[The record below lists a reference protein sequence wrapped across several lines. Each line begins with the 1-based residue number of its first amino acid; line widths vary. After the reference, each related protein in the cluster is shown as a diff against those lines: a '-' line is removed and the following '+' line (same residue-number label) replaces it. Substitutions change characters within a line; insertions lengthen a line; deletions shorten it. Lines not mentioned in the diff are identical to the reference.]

1 MIEEIRKLLFVLE
14 KDRFTIVNNYIM
26 GIISIQEVTMFG
38 QKIEKIRNLL
48 DNFQT
53 NDENLLEI
61 AKYKSK
67 IQHFYTEIMEDE
79 ELLRMAYSNNL

>member
-1 MIEEIRKLLFVLE
+1 MIEKIRKLFFVLE

>member
-1 MIEEIRKLLFVLE
+1 MIEEIRKLFFVLE
-14 KDRFTIVNNYIM
+14 KDHCIIINNYIM

>member
-1 MIEEIRKLLFVLE
+1 MIEEIRKLFFVLE

>member
-1 MIEEIRKLLFVLE
+1 MIEEIRKLFFVLE
-14 KDRFTIVNNYIM
+14 KDHFTIVNNYIM

>member
-1 MIEEIRKLLFVLE
+1 MIEKIRKLFFVLE
-14 KDRFTIVNNYIM
+14 KDHFTIVNNYIM

>member
-1 MIEEIRKLLFVLE
+1 MIEEIRKLFFVLE
-14 KDRFTIVNNYIM
+14 KDHFTIINNYIM

>member
-26 GIISIQEVTMFG
+26 GIISIQEVTIFG
-38 QKIEKIRNLL
+38 QKIEEIRNLL

>member
-1 MIEEIRKLLFVLE
+1 MIEEIRKLFFVLE

-26 GIISIQEVTMFG
+26 GIISIQEVNMFG
-38 QKIEKIRNLL
+38 QKIEKMRNLL
-48 DNFQT
+48 DKFQT

>member
-1 MIEEIRKLLFVLE
+1 MIEEIRKLFFVLE
-14 KDRFTIVNNYIM
+14 KDHFIIINNYIM
-26 GIISIQEVTMFG
+26 GIISIQEVTIFG
-38 QKIEKIRNLL
+38 QKIEEIRNLL

>member
-1 MIEEIRKLLFVLE
+1 MIEEIRKLFFVLE
-14 KDRFTIVNNYIM
+14 KDHFTIINNYIM

-53 NDENLLEI
+53 NDENILEI

>member
-1 MIEEIRKLLFVLE
+1 MIEEIRKLFFVLE
-14 KDRFTIVNNYIM
+14 KERFTIVNNYIM

>member
-1 MIEEIRKLLFVLE
+1 MIEEIRKLFFVLE
-14 KDRFTIVNNYIM
+14 KDHFTIINNYIM
-26 GIISIQEVTMFG
+26 GIISIQEVTIFG

>member
-1 MIEEIRKLLFVLE
+1 MIEEIRKLFFVLE
-14 KDRFTIVNNYIM
+14 KDHFIIINNYIM
-26 GIISIQEVTMFG
+26 GIISIQEVNMFG

>member
-1 MIEEIRKLLFVLE
+1 
-14 KDRFTIVNNYIM
+14 M

>member
-1 MIEEIRKLLFVLE
+1 MIEEIRKLFFVLE
-14 KDRFTIVNNYIM
+14 KDHFTIVNNYIM

-38 QKIEKIRNLL
+38 QKIEIIRNLL

>member
-1 MIEEIRKLLFVLE
+1 MIEEIRKLFFVLE
-14 KDRFTIVNNYIM
+14 KDHFIIINNYIK

>member
-1 MIEEIRKLLFVLE
+1 MIEEIRKLFFVLE
-14 KDRFTIVNNYIM
+14 KDHFTIVNNYIM
-26 GIISIQEVTMFG
+26 GIISIQEVTIFG

>member
-1 MIEEIRKLLFVLE
+1 MIEEIRKLFFVLE

-38 QKIEKIRNLL
+38 QKIEKMRNLL

-53 NDENLLEI
+53 NDENILEI